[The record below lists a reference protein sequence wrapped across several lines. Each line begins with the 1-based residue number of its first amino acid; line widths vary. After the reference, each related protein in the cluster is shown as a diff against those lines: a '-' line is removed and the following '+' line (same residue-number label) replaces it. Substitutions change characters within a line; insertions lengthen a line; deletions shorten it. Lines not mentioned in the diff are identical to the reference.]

1 MDRPEQLPDPPP
13 PGSPVADCLRALPA
27 FMGFADEEL
36 WEIAPFFQ
44 EFGSSVGE
52 NLIVEGAP
60 SDNRVYFLL
69 SGQLSV
75 MVNGKTILTLA
86 RRGDIVGEVGLVDR
100 EFRSATVRA
109 AAPSRLLVL
118 SSARDFFDGDSHSY
132 RLRFAFARMYS
143 AILADKLR
151 LTSDK
156 ARRYE
161 EAVLETRK
169 AEAHNA
175 DLEEQIGR
183 TVRRIRLF
191 SHLVDSAKDAVLIA
205 DLNGKVEQA
214 NPAFLRDFDQP
225 GNVIVGRSLESLLGL
240 GQDGIPMWEVLDRES
255 RERGWSGEVSVQT
268 RGSPI
273 PAECSFSLVEGAQ
286 GEPLAHSVVLRD
298 IRERKAFQT
307 RILRQQKELE
317 AAYHDLQAVDRLKD
331 RFLTR
336 VSHELRTPLTGVL
349 ASLEMLCTPGMI
361 EMEEHDRFLDLVFEE
376 ARRLASR
383 VDKLLAIAKIESN
396 QMPFQMEEASIE
408 PLVDMALVSVRPLAD
423 RKRLTLTFE
432 RGSGTGPV
440 HMDSEQIRIA
450 LTEVLDNAVRYT
462 DHGSIRVHL
471 REMDGQVE
479 IRVEDTG
486 RGIDPGATEFL
497 FDTLGQVRATDA
509 PLSNEEAQALG
520 LGLPLSRLIV
530 SAHCGRLG
538 VKSTPGAGSTFWIRL
553 PLASAKPSGAAAPHS
568 SDSTCPV

>member
-1 MDRPEQLPDPPP
+1 MDRPAQLPDPPP
-13 PGSPVADCLRALPA
+13 PGSPVAECLRALPA
-27 FMGFADEEL
+27 FMGFADKEL
-36 WEIAPFFQ
+36 SSIAPFFH
-44 EFGSSVGE
+44 EFGSLEGE

-69 SGQLSV
+69 TGQLSV
-75 MVNGKTILTLA
+75 MVNGRTILTLG

-109 AAPSRLLVL
+109 VMPSRLLVL
-118 SSARDFFDGDSHSY
+118 SSARDFFEGESHGY

-169 AEAHNA
+169 AEAHSA
-175 DLEEQIGR
+175 DLEEQIAR

-191 SHLVDSAKDAVLIA
+191 SHLVDSAKDSVLIA
-205 DLNGKVEQA
+205 GLNGKVEQA

-225 GNVIVGRSLESLLGL
+225 GSVVLGRSLESLLGL
-240 GQDGIPMWEVLDRES
+240 GRDGIPSWDALARES
-255 RERGWSGEVSVQT
+255 HERGWSGEVSVQT
-268 RGSPI
+268 RDAPI
-273 PAECSFSLVEGAQ
+273 PAECSLSLVKGAQ

-317 AAYHDLQAVDRLKD
+317 AAYHELQAVDRLKD

-336 VSHELRTPLTGVL
+336 VSHELRTPLTAVL
-349 ASLEMLCTPGMI
+349 AALEMLCTPGMT
-361 EMEEHDRFLDLVFEE
+361 EMEEHDRFLNLVFEE
-376 ARRLASR
+376 AQRLASR

-396 QMPFQMEEASIE
+396 QMPFQMEEALLE
-408 PLVDMALVSVRPLAD
+408 PLIDMAVVSVRPAAE
-423 RKRLTLTFE
+423 RKGLTLSVE

-440 HMDSEQIRIA
+440 YMDTGQMRIA
-450 LTEVLDNAVRYT
+450 LTEILDNAVRYT
-462 DHGSIRVHL
+462 DHGSVRVCL
-471 REMDGQVE
+471 SESAGQVE
-479 IRVEDTG
+479 IRVQDTG
-486 RGIDPGATEFL
+486 RGIDPEASEFL
-497 FDTLGQVRATDA
+497 FDTLGQVRANDA
-509 PLSNEEAQALG
+509 PPSSEAAQALG

-530 SAHCGRLG
+530 SAHSGRLG
-538 VKSTPGAGSTFWIRL
+538 VNSAPGAGSTFWIRL
-553 PLASAKPSGAAAPHS
+553 PLVREERSGVAAPHS
-568 SDSTCPV
+568 SDSTGPV